1 VLHRPGH
8 PPASLRCASP
18 SLCEGGSGG
27 VCVPWFPACA
37 GITVGG
43 GNGGRWGESD
53 FRYGYLSGS
62 VESVAG
68 VGGDKTGDRGAVLT
82 LGQETRETEQGSD
95 VAVSVRGVYK
105 VFGGD
110 VDAGIEMAKGGASK
124 DEIQEATGSVL
135 ALSDVSF
142 DAARG
147 EIFVVMGLSGCG
159 KSTLIRCIN
168 RLIEADRGEIWIG
181 EDEVRSMSDEELLE
195 MRRSKL
201 AMVFQHFGLMPHR
214 SVVDNVSW
222 GLELGGVG
230 RRRRRAR
237 AVEALE
243 AVGLGGWER
252 NMPDELSGGMK
263 QRVGLARAFAM
274 DAPVMLMDE
283 PFSALDPVIRRD
295 LQEELVQT
303 QASMHKTII
312 FITHDLSEAANIG
325 DRIAI
330 MRDGAIIQSGT
341 PTDVVLHPKN
351 AFVRD
356 FTKDVRQYSL
366 MTAAAVMGEAVHV
379 VSNDSSASDVL
390 EKLIEEDLGYA
401 LVVDGEKRYV
411 GTARLQRIS
420 SAVRSG
426 VAQIGDVTLTVDE
439 AVTSDTVLDEL
450 VPYGLRADHSVP
462 VLDAKGVLIGE
473 IELETLAEVM
483 DPKTEFDGNGT
494 Q

>member
-1 VLHRPGH
+1 MESATEIRVPER
-8 PPASLRCASP
+8 
-18 SLCEGGSGG
+18 GSE
-27 VCVPWFPACA
+27 VV
-37 GITVGG
+37 
-43 GNGGRWGESD
+43 
-53 FRYGYLSGS
+53 
-62 VESVAG
+62 
-68 VGGDKTGDRGAVLT
+68 
-82 LGQETRETEQGSD
+82 
-95 VAVSVRGVYK
+95 VSVRGVYK

-124 DEIQEATGSVL
+124 DEIQESTGSVL

-142 DAARG
+142 DAAEG

-181 EDEVRSMSDEELLE
+181 EDEVRSMSDEELLQ

-237 AVEALE
+237 ALEALE

-303 QASMHKTII
+303 QASMRKTII

-356 FTKDVRQYSL
+356 FTKDVRQFSL
-366 MTAAAVMGEAVHV
+366 MTAASVMSEATHV
-379 VSNDSSASDVL
+379 VPADSDVTEVQ
-390 EKLIEEDLGYA
+390 EKLIEDDMGHA
-401 LVVDGEKRYV
+401 LVVDQDGRYI
-411 GTARLQRIS
+411 GTARLQRIN
-420 SAVRSG
+420 SAVRRG
-426 VAQIGDVTLTVDE
+426 IAKIGDVTLSVDPS
-439 AVTSDTVLDEL
+439 VRRDMVLDEL
-450 VPYGLRADHSVP
+450 VPFGLRSDHSVP
-462 VLDAKGVLIGE
+462 VLDDGGVLIGE
-473 IELETLAEVM
+473 VELEVLAGVM
-483 DPKTEFDGNGT
+483 DPATDTNGNGSG
-494 Q
+494 

>member
-1 VLHRPGH
+1 MND
-8 PPASLRCASP
+8 
-18 SLCEGGSGG
+18 E
-27 VCVPWFPACA
+27 
-37 GITVGG
+37 
-43 GNGGRWGESD
+43 NGGDGLVVTAENQ
-53 FRYGYLSGS
+53 G
-62 VESVAG
+62 VERA
-68 VGGDKTGDRGAVLT
+68 TG
-82 LGQETRETEQGSD
+82 
-95 VAVSVRGVYK
+95 VAVSVRNVYK
-105 VFGGD
+105 LFGGD
-110 VDAGIEMAKGGASK
+110 VEAGLAMAQGGASK
-124 DEIQEATGSVL
+124 DEIQEATESVL
-135 ALSDVSF
+135 ALSGVSF
-142 DAARG
+142 DAAEG

-168 RLIEADRGEIWIG
+168 RLIEADLGEIWIG
-181 EDEVRSMSDEELLE
+181 DDEVRSIDDAGLLQ

-214 SVVDNVSW
+214 SVIDNVSW
-222 GLELGGVG
+222 GLELSGVG
-230 RRRRRAR
+230 RRARLERAS
-237 AVEALE
+237 EALE

-356 FTKDVRQYSL
+356 FTKDVRQSSL
-366 MTAAAVMGEAVHV
+366 MTADSVMSEATHV
-379 VSNDSSASDVL
+379 VPADSDVTEVQ
-390 EKLIEEDLGYA
+390 EKLIEDDMGYA
-401 LVVDGEKRYV
+401 LVVDQDGRYI
-411 GTARLQRIS
+411 GTVRLQRIN
-420 SAVRSG
+420 SAVRRG
-426 VAQIGDVTLTVDE
+426 VGKIGDVTLTVDE
-439 AVTSDTVLDEL
+439 AVSRDMVLDDL
-450 VPYGLRADHSVP
+450 VPYGLRADHSMP
-462 VLDAKGVLIGE
+462 VLDDDGVLIGE
-473 IELETLAEVM
+473 VELDVLAEVM
-483 DPKTEFDGNGT
+483 DPTTEDNGNGSR
-494 Q
+494 

>member
-1 VLHRPGH
+1 MAICVNRANGPNRDVLG
-8 PPASLRCASP
+8 AFIELGLRN
-18 SLCEGGSGG
+18 
-27 VCVPWFPACA
+27 
-37 GITVGG
+37 GIPLWLVSCWLVVRANDVRNTSN
-43 GNGGRWGESD
+43 NGGD
-53 FRYGYLSGS
+53 DL
-62 VESVAG
+62 
-68 VGGDKTGDRGAVLT
+68 VLT
-82 LGQETRETEQGSD
+82 EELQGAERSTD
-95 VAVSVRGVYK
+95 AAVSVRGVYK
-105 VFGGD
+105 LFGGD
-110 VDAGIEMAKGGASK
+110 IDAGLAMAQGGASK

-142 DAARG
+142 DAAEG

-181 EDEVRSMSDEELLE
+181 DDEVRTMDDAGLLQ

-214 SVVDNVSW
+214 SVIDNVSW
-222 GLELGGVG
+222 GLELSGVG
-230 RRRRRAR
+230 RRTRRERAS
-237 AVEALE
+237 EALE

-356 FTKDVRQYSL
+356 FTKDVRQFSL
-366 MTAAAVMGEAVHV
+366 MTADSVMSEATHV
-379 VSNDSSASDVL
+379 VPADSDVTEVQ
-390 EKLIEEDLGYA
+390 EKLIEDDMGYA
-401 LVVDGEKRYV
+401 LVVDQDGRYI
-411 GTARLQRIS
+411 GTVRLQRIN
-420 SAVRSG
+420 SAVRRG
-426 VAQIGDVTLTVDE
+426 VGKIGDVTLTVDD
-439 AVTSDTVLDEL
+439 AVSRDMVLDDL

-462 VLDAKGVLIGE
+462 VLDDDGVLIGE
-473 IELETLAEVM
+473 VELDVLAGVM
-483 DPKTEFDGNGT
+483 DPTTEDNGNGSR
-494 Q
+494 

>member
-1 VLHRPGH
+1 MLGRLRF
-8 PPASLRCASP
+8 SLVFKAP
-18 SLCEGGSGG
+18 SRRLG
-27 VCVPWFPACA
+27 
-37 GITVGG
+37 
-43 GNGGRWGESD
+43 
-53 FRYGYLSGS
+53 
-62 VESVAG
+62 
-68 VGGDKTGDRGAVLT
+68 TGLT
-82 LGQETRETEQGSD
+82 LVQETRETERGSD

-105 VFGGD
+105 LFGGD
-110 VDAGIEMAKGGASK
+110 VDEGIAMAQGGSSK

-142 DAARG
+142 DAAHG

-181 EDEVRSMSDEELLE
+181 DDEVRAMDEDELLQ
-195 MRRSKL
+195 MRRTRL

-214 SVVDNVSW
+214 SVIDNVSW
-222 GLELGGVG
+222 GLELSGMD
-230 RRRRRAR
+230 RRRRRER

-303 QASMHKTII
+303 QAAMHKTII

-325 DRIAI
+325 DQIAI

-351 AFVRD
+351 AFVKD

-366 MTAAAVMGEAVHV
+366 MTAASVMGEAVHV
-379 VSNDSSASDVL
+379 VSKDSAASDVL
-390 EKLIEEDLGYA
+390 EKLIEDDLGYT
-401 LVVDGEKRYV
+401 LVVDSEKRYV
-411 GTARLQRIS
+411 GTARLQRIN
-420 SAVRSG
+420 SAIRRG
-426 VAQIGDVTLTVDE
+426 VEKIGDVTLSVDE
-439 AVTSDTVLDEL
+439 AVTSDAVLDEL

-462 VLDAKGVLIGE
+462 VLDDNGVLIGE
-473 IELETLAEVM
+473 VELDTLAEIM
-483 DPKTEFDGNGT
+483 DPATDTNGNDAR
-494 Q
+494 

>member
-1 VLHRPGH
+1 MCLWAGEVNCKSERIVVGERGTVLD
-8 PPASLRCASP
+8 L
-18 SLCEGGSGG
+18 
-27 VCVPWFPACA
+27 
-37 GITVGG
+37 
-43 GNGGRWGESD
+43 
-53 FRYGYLSGS
+53 
-62 VESVAG
+62 
-68 VGGDKTGDRGAVLT
+68 
-82 LGQETRETEQGSD
+82 TRESRVPEHGSD

-105 VFGGD
+105 LFGGD
-110 VDAGIEMAKGGASK
+110 VDVGIEMAQGGASK

-142 DAARG
+142 DAAQG

-181 EDEVRSMSDEELLE
+181 DDEVSSMDDLELLQL
-195 MRRSKL
+195 RRSKL

-214 SVVDNVSW
+214 SVIDNVSW
-222 GLELGGVG
+222 GLELSGVG
-230 RRRRRAR
+230 RRARRAR
-237 AVEALE
+237 AAEALE
-243 AVGLGGWER
+243 TVGLGGWER
-252 NMPDELSGGMK
+252 NTPDELSGGMK
-263 QRVGLARAFAM
+263 QRVGLARAFVM

-295 LQEELVQT
+295 LQEELLQT

-356 FTKDVRQYSL
+356 FTKDVRQHSL
-366 MTAAAVMGEAVHV
+366 MTADSVMSKPTHV
-379 VSNDSSASDVL
+379 VLAESDVTEVQ
-390 EKLIEEDLGYA
+390 EKLIEDDLGYA
-401 LVVDGEKRYV
+401 LVVDRDGRYI
-411 GTARLQRIS
+411 GTARLQRINT
-420 SAVRSG
+420 AVRRG
-426 VAQIGDVTLTVDE
+426 VGKIGDVTLTVDE
-439 AVTSDTVLDEL
+439 AVSRDMVLDDL

-462 VLDAKGVLIGE
+462 VLDDDGVLIGE
-473 IELETLAEVM
+473 VELDVLAEVM
-483 DPKTEFDGNGT
+483 DPTTEDNGNGSR
-494 Q
+494 

>member
-1 VLHRPGH
+1 MG
-8 PPASLRCASP
+8 
-18 SLCEGGSGG
+18 
-27 VCVPWFPACA
+27 
-37 GITVGG
+37 
-43 GNGGRWGESD
+43 
-53 FRYGYLSGS
+53 
-62 VESVAG
+62 
-68 VGGDKTGDRGAVLT
+68 TGLT
-82 LGQETRETEQGSD
+82 LVQEARETERGSD
-95 VAVSVRGVYK
+95 VAVSVRGIYK
-105 VFGGD
+105 LFGGD
-110 VDAGIEMAKGGASK
+110 VDVGIEMAQGGASK
-124 DEIQEATGSVL
+124 DEIQESTGSVL

-142 DAARG
+142 DAAQG

-181 EDEVRSMSDEELLE
+181 DDEVRSMGEDELLQ
-195 MRRSKL
+195 MRRTKL

-214 SVVDNVSW
+214 RVIDNVSW
-222 GLELGGVG
+222 GLELAGVD
-230 RRRRRAR
+230 RRKRRDRAE
-237 AVEALE
+237 EALE

-303 QASMHKTII
+303 QAAMHKTII

-351 AFVRD
+351 AFVKD

-366 MTAAAVMGEAVHV
+366 MTAASVMSEAVHV
-379 VSNDSSASDVL
+379 VSQDSAASEVL
-390 EKLIEEDLGYA
+390 EKLIEDDLGYT
-401 LVVDGEKRYV
+401 LVVNSEKRYV
-411 GTARLQRIS
+411 GTARLQRIN
-420 SAVRSG
+420 SAVRRG
-426 VAQIGDVTLTVDE
+426 VEKIGDVALTVDE

-462 VLDAKGVLIGE
+462 VLDANGVLIGE

-483 DPKTEFDGNGT
+483 DPKTEVDGNGA

>member
-1 VLHRPGH
+1 M
-8 PPASLRCASP
+8 
-18 SLCEGGSGG
+18 
-27 VCVPWFPACA
+27 
-37 GITVGG
+37 
-43 GNGGRWGESD
+43 
-53 FRYGYLSGS
+53 
-62 VESVAG
+62 
-68 VGGDKTGDRGAVLT
+68 T
-82 LGQETRETEQGSD
+82 LARETRETERESD
-95 VAVSVRGVYK
+95 VAVSVRGIYK
-105 VFGGD
+105 LFGGD
-110 VDAGIEMAKGGASK
+110 VDAGIDMAQAGASK
-124 DEIQEATGSVL
+124 DEIQEVTGSVL

-142 DAARG
+142 DAAQG

-159 KSTLIRCIN
+159 KSTLVRCIN

-181 EDEVRSMSDEELLE
+181 DEEVRAMSDEELLQ
-195 MRRSKL
+195 MRRTKL

-214 SVVDNVSW
+214 RVIDNVSW
-222 GLELGGVG
+222 GLELAGVD
-230 RRRRRAR
+230 RRKRRERAE
-237 AVEALE
+237 EALE

-303 QASMHKTII
+303 QAAMHKTII

-351 AFVRD
+351 AFVKD

-366 MTAAAVMGEAVHV
+366 MTAASVMGEAVHV
-379 VSNDSSASDVL
+379 VSQDSAALDVL
-390 EKLIEEDLGYA
+390 EKLIEDDLGYA
-401 LVVDGEKRYV
+401 LVVDGDKRYV
-411 GTARLQRIS
+411 GTARLQRIN
-420 SAVRSG
+420 SAIRRG
-426 VAQIGDVTLTVDE
+426 VKKIGDVPLTVDE

-462 VLDAKGVLIGE
+462 VLDDNGVLIAE
-473 IELETLAEVM
+473 VELEALAEVM
-483 DPKTEFDGNGT
+483 DPKTEASGNGT

>member
-1 VLHRPGH
+1 
-8 PPASLRCASP
+8 
-18 SLCEGGSGG
+18 
-27 VCVPWFPACA
+27 
-37 GITVGG
+37 
-43 GNGGRWGESD
+43 
-53 FRYGYLSGS
+53 
-62 VESVAG
+62 
-68 VGGDKTGDRGAVLT
+68 
-82 LGQETRETEQGSD
+82 
-95 VAVSVRGVYK
+95 
-105 VFGGD
+105 
-110 VDAGIEMAKGGASK
+110 MAQGGASK

-142 DAARG
+142 DAAQG

-181 EDEVRSMSDEELLE
+181 DDEVSSMDDLELLQL
-195 MRRSKL
+195 RRSKL

-214 SVVDNVSW
+214 NVIDNVSW
-222 GLELGGVG
+222 GLELSGVD
-230 RRRRRAR
+230 RRTRRER
-237 AVEALE
+237 AVESIE
-243 AVGLGGWER
+243 AVGLAGWER

-303 QASMHKTII
+303 QAAMHKTII

-330 MRDGAIIQSGT
+330 MRDGAIIQTGT

-366 MTAAAVMGEAVHV
+366 MTAGSVMSDVVSGKYGLEEGGHV
-379 VSNDSSASDVL
+379 VPQDRAVSDVL
-390 EKLIEEDLGYA
+390 ERLIEEDVGYA
-401 LVVDGEKRYV
+401 MVVDKDGRYV
-411 GTARLQRIS
+411 GTARLQRIN
-420 SAVRSG
+420 AAIRRG
-426 VAQIGDVTLTVDE
+426 VDKIGDVPLTVDE
-439 AVTSDTVLDEL
+439 SVTWDTVLDEL

-462 VLDAKGVLIGE
+462 VLNDDGVLVGE
-473 IELETLAEVM
+473 VELNALAEIM
-483 DPKTEFDGNGT
+483 DPTTEFDGNRDNGSRK
-494 Q
+494 

>member
-1 VLHRPGH
+1 M
-8 PPASLRCASP
+8 
-18 SLCEGGSGG
+18 
-27 VCVPWFPACA
+27 
-37 GITVGG
+37 
-43 GNGGRWGESD
+43 
-53 FRYGYLSGS
+53 
-62 VESVAG
+62 
-68 VGGDKTGDRGAVLT
+68 T
-82 LGQETRETEQGSD
+82 LGYATRETEHGSD
-95 VAVSVRGVYK
+95 VAVSVRGIYK
-105 VFGGD
+105 LFGGD
-110 VDAGIEMAKGGASK
+110 VDAGIEMAQGGASK
-124 DEIQEATGSVL
+124 DEIQEATGAVL

-142 DAARG
+142 DAAQG

-181 EDEVRSMSDEELLE
+181 DDEVRSMSDEELLR
-195 MRRSKL
+195 MRRTKL

-214 SVVDNVSW
+214 SVIDNVSW
-222 GLELGGVG
+222 GLELGGVD
-230 RRRRRAR
+230 RRTRRDRA
-237 AVEALE
+237 AEALE

-303 QASMHKTII
+303 QAAMHKTII

-341 PTDVVLHPKN
+341 PTDVVLRPRN
-351 AFVRD
+351 AFVKD

-366 MTAAAVMGEAVHV
+366 MTAASVMGEAVHV
-379 VSNDSSASDVL
+379 VSQDSTASEVQ
-390 EKLIEEDLGYA
+390 EKLIEDDLSYA
-401 LVVDGEKRYV
+401 LVVDSQKRYV
-411 GTARLQRIS
+411 GTARLQRINW
-420 SAVRSG
+420 AIRQG
-426 VAQIGDVTLTVDE
+426 AAQIGDVTLTVDE
-439 AVTSDTVLDEL
+439 AVSSDTVLDEL

-462 VLDAKGVLIGE
+462 VLDDDGVLIGE
-473 IELETLAEVM
+473 VDLETLAQVM
-483 DPKTEFDGNGT
+483 DPTTETDENGA

>member
-1 VLHRPGH
+1 M
-8 PPASLRCASP
+8 
-18 SLCEGGSGG
+18 
-27 VCVPWFPACA
+27 
-37 GITVGG
+37 
-43 GNGGRWGESD
+43 
-53 FRYGYLSGS
+53 
-62 VESVAG
+62 
-68 VGGDKTGDRGAVLT
+68 T
-82 LGQETRETEQGSD
+82 LARETRETERESD
-95 VAVSVRGVYK
+95 VAVSVRGIYK
-105 VFGGD
+105 LFGGD
-110 VDAGIEMAKGGASK
+110 VDAGIDMAQAGASK
-124 DEIQEATGSVL
+124 DEIQEVTGSVL

-142 DAARG
+142 DAAQG

-159 KSTLIRCIN
+159 KSTLVRCIN

-181 EDEVRSMSDEELLE
+181 DEEVRAMSDEELLQ
-195 MRRSKL
+195 MRRTKL

-214 SVVDNVSW
+214 RVIDNVSW
-222 GLELGGVG
+222 GLELAGVD
-230 RRRRRAR
+230 RRKRRERAE
-237 AVEALE
+237 EALE

-303 QASMHKTII
+303 QAAMHKTII

-351 AFVRD
+351 AFVKD

-366 MTAAAVMGEAVHV
+366 MTAASVMGEAVHV
-379 VSNDSSASDVL
+379 VSQDSAASDVL
-390 EKLIEEDLGYA
+390 EKLIEDDLGYA
-401 LVVDGEKRYV
+401 LVVDGDKRYV
-411 GTARLQRIS
+411 GTARLQRIN
-420 SAVRSG
+420 SAIRRG
-426 VAQIGDVTLTVDE
+426 VKKIGDVPLTVDE

-462 VLDAKGVLIGE
+462 VLDDNGVLIAE
-473 IELETLAEVM
+473 VELEALAEVM
-483 DPKTEFDGNGT
+483 DPKTEASGNGT

>member
-1 VLHRPGH
+1 MLD
-8 PPASLRCASP
+8 L
-18 SLCEGGSGG
+18 
-27 VCVPWFPACA
+27 
-37 GITVGG
+37 
-43 GNGGRWGESD
+43 
-53 FRYGYLSGS
+53 
-62 VESVAG
+62 
-68 VGGDKTGDRGAVLT
+68 
-82 LGQETRETEQGSD
+82 TRESRVPEHGSD

-105 VFGGD
+105 LFGGD
-110 VDAGIEMAKGGASK
+110 VDVGIEMAQGGASK

-142 DAARG
+142 DAAQG

-181 EDEVRSMSDEELLE
+181 DDEVSSMDDLELLQL
-195 MRRSKL
+195 RRSKL

-214 SVVDNVSW
+214 SVIDNVSW
-222 GLELGGVG
+222 GLELSGVG
-230 RRRRRAR
+230 RRARRAR
-237 AVEALE
+237 AAEALE
-243 AVGLGGWER
+243 TVGLGGWER
-252 NMPDELSGGMK
+252 NTPDELSGGMK
-263 QRVGLARAFAM
+263 QRVGLARAFVM

-295 LQEELVQT
+295 LQEELLQT

-356 FTKDVRQYSL
+356 FTKDVRQHSL
-366 MTAAAVMGEAVHV
+366 MTADSVMSKPTHV
-379 VSNDSSASDVL
+379 VLAESDVTEVQ
-390 EKLIEEDLGYA
+390 EKLIEDDLGYA
-401 LVVDGEKRYV
+401 LVVDRDGRYI
-411 GTARLQRIS
+411 GTARLQRINT
-420 SAVRSG
+420 AVRRG
-426 VAQIGDVTLTVDE
+426 VGKIGDVTLTVDE
-439 AVTSDTVLDEL
+439 AVSRDMVLDDL

-462 VLDAKGVLIGE
+462 VLDDDGVLIGE
-473 IELETLAEVM
+473 VELDVLAEVM
-483 DPKTEFDGNGT
+483 DPTTEDNGNGSR
-494 Q
+494 

>member
-1 VLHRPGH
+1 MVVTG
-8 PPASLRCASP
+8 
-18 SLCEGGSGG
+18 ENQG
-27 VCVPWFPACA
+27 VERA
-37 GITVGG
+37 
-43 GNGGRWGESD
+43 
-53 FRYGYLSGS
+53 
-62 VESVAG
+62 
-68 VGGDKTGDRGAVLT
+68 TGA
-82 LGQETRETEQGSD
+82 
-95 VAVSVRGVYK
+95 AVSVRGNVYK
-105 VFGGD
+105 LFGGD
-110 VDAGIEMAKGGASK
+110 IEAGLAMAQGGASK
-124 DEIQEATGSVL
+124 DEIQEATESVL
-135 ALSDVSF
+135 ALSGVSF
-142 DAARG
+142 DAAEG

-168 RLIEADRGEIWIG
+168 RLIEADLGEIWIG
-181 EDEVRSMSDEELLE
+181 DDEVRSMDDAGLLQ

-214 SVVDNVSW
+214 SVIDNVSW
-222 GLELGGVG
+222 GLELSGVG
-230 RRRRRAR
+230 RRARLERAS
-237 AVEALE
+237 EALE

-356 FTKDVRQYSL
+356 FTKDVRQSSL
-366 MTAAAVMGEAVHV
+366 MTADSVMSEVTHV
-379 VSNDSSASDVL
+379 VPADSDVTEVQ
-390 EKLIEEDLGYA
+390 EKLIEDDMGYA
-401 LVVDGEKRYV
+401 LVVDQDGRYI
-411 GTARLQRIS
+411 GTVRLQRIN
-420 SAVRSG
+420 SAVRRG
-426 VAQIGDVTLTVDE
+426 VGKIGDVTLTVDD
-439 AVTSDTVLDEL
+439 AVSRDMVLDDL

-462 VLDAKGVLIGE
+462 VLDDDGVLIGE
-473 IELETLAEVM
+473 VELDVLAEVM
-483 DPKTEFDGNGT
+483 DPTTEDNGNGSR
-494 Q
+494 

>member
-1 VLHRPGH
+1 MND
-8 PPASLRCASP
+8 
-18 SLCEGGSGG
+18 E
-27 VCVPWFPACA
+27 
-37 GITVGG
+37 
-43 GNGGRWGESD
+43 NGGDGLVVTGENQ
-53 FRYGYLSGS
+53 G
-62 VESVAG
+62 VERA
-68 VGGDKTGDRGAVLT
+68 TGA
-82 LGQETRETEQGSD
+82 
-95 VAVSVRGVYK
+95 AVSVRNVYK
-105 VFGGD
+105 LFGGD
-110 VDAGIEMAKGGASK
+110 IEAGLAMAQGGASK
-124 DEIQEATGSVL
+124 GEIQEATESVL
-135 ALSDVSF
+135 ALSGVSF
-142 DAARG
+142 DAAEG

-168 RLIEADRGEIWIG
+168 RLIEADLGEIWIG
-181 EDEVRSMSDEELLE
+181 DDEVRSMDDAGLLQ

-214 SVVDNVSW
+214 SVIDNVSW
-222 GLELGGVG
+222 GLELSGVG
-230 RRRRRAR
+230 RRARLERAS
-237 AVEALE
+237 EALE

-356 FTKDVRQYSL
+356 FTKDVRQSSL
-366 MTAAAVMGEAVHV
+366 MTADSVMSEVTHV
-379 VSNDSSASDVL
+379 VPADSDVTEVQ
-390 EKLIEEDLGYA
+390 EKLIEDDMGYA
-401 LVVDGEKRYV
+401 LVVDQDGRYI
-411 GTARLQRIS
+411 GTVRLQRIN
-420 SAVRSG
+420 SAVRRG
-426 VAQIGDVTLTVDE
+426 VGKIGDVTLTVDD
-439 AVTSDTVLDEL
+439 AVSRDMVLDDL

-462 VLDAKGVLIGE
+462 VLDDDGVLIGE
-473 IELETLAEVM
+473 VELDVLAEVM
-483 DPKTEFDGNGT
+483 DPTTEDNGNGSR
-494 Q
+494 

>member
-1 VLHRPGH
+1 MGF
-8 PPASLRCASP
+8 
-18 SLCEGGSGG
+18 G
-27 VCVPWFPACA
+27 VPLWLV
-37 GITVGG
+37 VGG
-43 GNGGRWGESD
+43 LVRLVLACLVMESSRRMVNG
-53 FRYGYLSGS
+53 
-62 VESVAG
+62 
-68 VGGDKTGDRGAVLT
+68 LT
-82 LGQETRETEQGSD
+82 LEEQSSEAAGGSD

-105 VFGGD
+105 LFGGD
-110 VDAGIEMAKGGASK
+110 VDAGIEMAEGGASK

-142 DAARG
+142 DAAQG

-168 RLIEADRGEIWIG
+168 RLIDADRGEIWIG
-181 EDEVRSMSDEELLE
+181 DDEVRLMSDEDLLR
-195 MRRSKL
+195 MRRTKL

-214 SVVDNVSW
+214 SVIDNVTW
-222 GLELGGVG
+222 GLELAGVDRG
-230 RRRRRAR
+230 RRRERAG
-237 AVEALE
+237 EALE

-303 QASMHKTII
+303 QATMHKTII

-341 PTDVVLHPKN
+341 PTDVVLHPRN
-351 AFVRD
+351 AFVKD

-366 MTAAAVMGEAVHV
+366 MTASSVMGEAVHV
-379 VSNDSSASDVL
+379 VSQESSASDVL
-390 EKLIEEDLGYA
+390 EKLIEDDLGYA
-401 LVVDGEKRYV
+401 MVVDDERRYI
-411 GTARLQRIS
+411 GTARLQRIN
-420 SAVRSG
+420 SAIRRG
-426 VAQIGDVTLTVDE
+426 VDRIGDVTLTVDE

-462 VLDAKGVLIGE
+462 VLDDDGILIGE
-473 IELETLAEVM
+473 VDLETLAEVM
-483 DPKTEFDGNGT
+483 DPTTEIDENGAR
-494 Q
+494 

>member
-1 VLHRPGH
+1 MND
-8 PPASLRCASP
+8 
-18 SLCEGGSGG
+18 E
-27 VCVPWFPACA
+27 
-37 GITVGG
+37 
-43 GNGGRWGESD
+43 NGGDGLVVTGENQ
-53 FRYGYLSGS
+53 G
-62 VESVAG
+62 VERA
-68 VGGDKTGDRGAVLT
+68 TGA
-82 LGQETRETEQGSD
+82 
-95 VAVSVRGVYK
+95 AVSVRNVYK
-105 VFGGD
+105 LFGGD
-110 VDAGIEMAKGGASK
+110 IEAGLAMAQGGASK
-124 DEIQEATGSVL
+124 DEIQEATESVL
-135 ALSDVSF
+135 ALSGVSF
-142 DAARG
+142 DAAEG

-168 RLIEADRGEIWIG
+168 RLIEADLGEIWIG
-181 EDEVRSMSDEELLE
+181 DDEVRSMDDAGLLQ

-214 SVVDNVSW
+214 SVIDNVSW
-222 GLELGGVG
+222 GLELSGVG
-230 RRRRRAR
+230 RRARLERAS
-237 AVEALE
+237 EALE

-356 FTKDVRQYSL
+356 FTKDVRQSSL
-366 MTAAAVMGEAVHV
+366 MTADSVMSEVTHV
-379 VSNDSSASDVL
+379 VPADSDVTEVQ
-390 EKLIEEDLGYA
+390 EKLIEDDMGYA
-401 LVVDGEKRYV
+401 LVVDQDGRYI
-411 GTARLQRIS
+411 GTVRLQRIN
-420 SAVRSG
+420 SAVRRG
-426 VAQIGDVTLTVDE
+426 VGKIGDVTLTVDD
-439 AVTSDTVLDEL
+439 AVSRDMVLDDL

-462 VLDAKGVLIGE
+462 VLDDDGVLIGE
-473 IELETLAEVM
+473 VELDVLAEVM
-483 DPKTEFDGNGT
+483 DPTTEDNGNGSR
-494 Q
+494 

>member
-1 VLHRPGH
+1 MESATEIRVPER
-8 PPASLRCASP
+8 
-18 SLCEGGSGG
+18 GSE
-27 VCVPWFPACA
+27 VV
-37 GITVGG
+37 
-43 GNGGRWGESD
+43 
-53 FRYGYLSGS
+53 
-62 VESVAG
+62 
-68 VGGDKTGDRGAVLT
+68 
-82 LGQETRETEQGSD
+82 
-95 VAVSVRGVYK
+95 VSVRGVYK

-124 DEIQEATGSVL
+124 DEIQESTGSVL

-142 DAARG
+142 DAAEG

-181 EDEVRSMSDEELLE
+181 EDEVRSMSGEELLQ

-237 AVEALE
+237 ALEALE

-263 QRVGLARAFAM
+263 QRVGLARAFVM

-295 LQEELVQT
+295 LQEELLQT

-356 FTKDVRQYSL
+356 FTKDVRQHSL
-366 MTAAAVMGEAVHV
+366 MTADSVMSKPTHV
-379 VSNDSSASDVL
+379 VLAESDVTEVQ
-390 EKLIEEDLGYA
+390 EKLIEDDLGYA
-401 LVVDGEKRYV
+401 LVVDRDGRYI
-411 GTARLQRIS
+411 GTARLQRINT
-420 SAVRSG
+420 AVRRG
-426 VAQIGDVTLTVDE
+426 VGKIGDVTLTVDE
-439 AVTSDTVLDEL
+439 AVSRDMVLDDL
-450 VPYGLRADHSVP
+450 VPYGLRADRSVP
-462 VLDAKGVLIGE
+462 VLDDDGVLIGE
-473 IELETLAEVM
+473 VELDVLAEVM
-483 DPKTEFDGNGT
+483 DPTTEDNGNGSR
-494 Q
+494 

>member
-1 VLHRPGH
+1 M
-8 PPASLRCASP
+8 P
-18 SLCEGGSGG
+18 SRRSG
-27 VCVPWFPACA
+27 
-37 GITVGG
+37 
-43 GNGGRWGESD
+43 
-53 FRYGYLSGS
+53 
-62 VESVAG
+62 
-68 VGGDKTGDRGAVLT
+68 TGLT
-82 LGQETRETEQGSD
+82 LVQESLETERESNI
-95 VAVSVRGVYK
+95 AVSVRGVWK
-105 VFGGD
+105 LFGGD
-110 VDAGIEMAKGGASK
+110 VEAGIEMAKGGASK
-124 DEIQEATGSVL
+124 DDIQEATGSVL

-142 DAARG
+142 DAAQG

-181 EDEVRSMSDEELLE
+181 DDEVRSMSDEELLQ

-214 SVVDNVSW
+214 SVIDNVSW
-222 GLELGGVG
+222 GLELGGVD
-230 RRRRRAR
+230 RRTRRERA
-237 AVEALE
+237 AEALE

-303 QASMHKTII
+303 QAAMHKTII

-330 MRDGAIIQSGT
+330 MRDGEIIQTGT
-341 PTDVVLHPKN
+341 PTDVVLHPRN
-351 AFVRD
+351 AFVKD

-366 MTAAAVMGEAVHV
+366 MTAASVMGEAVHV
-379 VSNDSSASDVL
+379 VSQDSAASDVL
-390 EKLIEEDLGYA
+390 EKLIEDDLGYA
-401 LVVDGEKRYV
+401 MVVDDAKRYL
-411 GTARLQRIS
+411 GTARLQRIN
-420 SAVRSG
+420 SAIRQG
-426 VAQIGDVTLTVDE
+426 VERIGDVTLTVDE
-439 AVTSDTVLDEL
+439 AVTSETVLDEL

-462 VLDAKGVLIGE
+462 VLDEDGVLIGE
-473 IELETLAEVM
+473 VELEMLAEVM
-483 DPKTEFDGNGT
+483 DPKTEVEGNGA

>member
-1 VLHRPGH
+1 MND
-8 PPASLRCASP
+8 
-18 SLCEGGSGG
+18 E
-27 VCVPWFPACA
+27 
-37 GITVGG
+37 
-43 GNGGRWGESD
+43 NGGDGLVVTAENQ
-53 FRYGYLSGS
+53 G
-62 VESVAG
+62 VERA
-68 VGGDKTGDRGAVLT
+68 T
-82 LGQETRETEQGSD
+82 D
-95 VAVSVRGVYK
+95 VAVSVRNVYK
-105 VFGGD
+105 LFGGD
-110 VDAGIEMAKGGASK
+110 VEAGLAMAQGGASK
-124 DEIQEATGSVL
+124 DEIQEATESVL
-135 ALSDVSF
+135 ALSGVSF
-142 DAARG
+142 DAAEG

-168 RLIEADRGEIWIG
+168 RLIEADLGEIWIG
-181 EDEVRSMSDEELLE
+181 DDEVRSIDDAGLLQ

-214 SVVDNVSW
+214 SVIDNVSW
-222 GLELGGVG
+222 GLELSGVG
-230 RRRRRAR
+230 RRARLERAS
-237 AVEALE
+237 EALE

-356 FTKDVRQYSL
+356 FTKDVRQSSL
-366 MTAAAVMGEAVHV
+366 MTADSVMSEVTHV
-379 VSNDSSASDVL
+379 VPADSDVTEVQ
-390 EKLIEEDLGYA
+390 EKLIEDDMGYA
-401 LVVDGEKRYV
+401 LVVDQDGRYI
-411 GTARLQRIS
+411 GTVRLQRIN
-420 SAVRSG
+420 SAVRRG
-426 VAQIGDVTLTVDE
+426 VGKIGDVTLTVDD
-439 AVTSDTVLDEL
+439 AVSRDMVLDDL

-462 VLDAKGVLIGE
+462 VLDDDGVLIGE
-473 IELETLAEVM
+473 VELDVLAEVM
-483 DPKTEFDGNGT
+483 DPTTEDNGNASR
-494 Q
+494 

>member
-1 VLHRPGH
+1 MP
-8 PPASLRCASP
+8 
-18 SLCEGGSGG
+18 
-27 VCVPWFPACA
+27 
-37 GITVGG
+37 
-43 GNGGRWGESD
+43 
-53 FRYGYLSGS
+53 
-62 VESVAG
+62 
-68 VGGDKTGDRGAVLT
+68 LT
-82 LGQETRETEQGSD
+82 KETREQKRGSD

-105 VFGGD
+105 LFGGD
-110 VDAGIEMAKGGASK
+110 IDSGIEMAQEGSSK
-124 DEIQEATGSVL
+124 EEILEATGSVL

-142 DAARG
+142 DATQG

-181 EDEVRSMSDEELLE
+181 DGEVRSMNEDELLQ
-195 MRRSKL
+195 MRRTKL

-214 SVVDNVSW
+214 SVIDNVCW
-222 GLELGGVG
+222 GLELSGVD
-230 RRRRRAR
+230 RRTRRER

-243 AVGLGGWER
+243 AVGLGGWEK

-283 PFSALDPVIRRD
+283 PFSALDPVIRRE

-303 QASMHKTII
+303 QAAMQKTII

-366 MTAAAVMGEAVHV
+366 MTAASVMGEAVHV
-379 VSNDSSASDVL
+379 VSQDSDASDVL
-390 EKLIEEDLGYA
+390 EKLIEDDLGYA
-401 LVVDGEKRYV
+401 LVVDGEKHYV
-411 GTARLQRIS
+411 GTARLQRIN
-420 SAVRSG
+420 SAIRRG
-426 VAQIGDVTLTVDE
+426 VGAIGDVPLTFDE

-450 VPYGLRADHSVP
+450 VPFGLRADHSVP
-462 VLDAKGVLIGE
+462 VLDDEGVLIGE
-473 IELETLAEVM
+473 VELDVLADVM
-483 DPKTEFDGNGT
+483 DPKTEIDDNGT
-494 Q
+494 N

>member
-1 VLHRPGH
+1 M
-8 PPASLRCASP
+8 
-18 SLCEGGSGG
+18 
-27 VCVPWFPACA
+27 
-37 GITVGG
+37 
-43 GNGGRWGESD
+43 
-53 FRYGYLSGS
+53 
-62 VESVAG
+62 
-68 VGGDKTGDRGAVLT
+68 T
-82 LGQETRETEQGSD
+82 LARETGEAEQASD

-110 VDAGIEMAKGGASK
+110 VDAGIEMAKDGASK

-142 DAARG
+142 DAAQG

-168 RLIEADRGEIWIG
+168 RLIDADRGEIWIG
-181 EDEVRSMSDEELLE
+181 DDEVRSMSDEELLQ
-195 MRRSKL
+195 MRRTKL

-214 SVVDNVSW
+214 SVVDNVTW
-222 GLELGGVG
+222 GLELAGVD
-230 RRRRRAR
+230 RRTRRDR

-303 QASMHKTII
+303 QATMRKTII

-351 AFVRD
+351 AFVKD

-366 MTAAAVMGEAVHV
+366 MTAASVMGEAVHV
-379 VSNDSSASDVL
+379 VSQDNAASDVL
-390 EKLIEEDLGYA
+390 EKLIDDDLGYA
-401 LVVDGEKRYV
+401 MVVDDQKRYV

-420 SAVRSG
+420 SAIRQG
-426 VAQIGDVTLTVDE
+426 VQKIGDVTLTVDE
-439 AVTSDTVLDEL
+439 AVSVDTVLDEL
-450 VPYGLRADHSVP
+450 VPFGLRADHSVP
-462 VLDAKGVLIGE
+462 VLDDDGVLIGE
-473 IELETLAEVM
+473 VELEALAEVM
-483 DPKTEFDGNGT
+483 DPTTEIDDNT
-494 Q
+494 AR

>member
-1 VLHRPGH
+1 
-8 PPASLRCASP
+8 
-18 SLCEGGSGG
+18 
-27 VCVPWFPACA
+27 
-37 GITVGG
+37 
-43 GNGGRWGESD
+43 
-53 FRYGYLSGS
+53 
-62 VESVAG
+62 
-68 VGGDKTGDRGAVLT
+68 
-82 LGQETRETEQGSD
+82 
-95 VAVSVRGVYK
+95 
-105 VFGGD
+105 
-110 VDAGIEMAKGGASK
+110 
-124 DEIQEATGSVL
+124 
-135 ALSDVSF
+135 
-142 DAARG
+142 
-147 EIFVVMGLSGCG
+147 
-159 KSTLIRCIN
+159 
-168 RLIEADRGEIWIG
+168 
-181 EDEVRSMSDEELLE
+181 
-195 MRRSKL
+195 
-201 AMVFQHFGLMPHR
+201 
-214 SVVDNVSW
+214 
-222 GLELGGVG
+222 
-230 RRRRRAR
+230 
-237 AVEALE
+237 
-243 AVGLGGWER
+243 
-252 NMPDELSGGMK
+252 MPDELSGGMK

-379 VSNDSSASDVL
+379 VSHDSSASGVL

-420 SAVRSG
+420 SAIRRG
-426 VAQIGDVTLTVDE
+426 VENIGDVTLTVDE
-439 AVTSDTVLDEL
+439 AVKSDTVLDEL

-462 VLDAKGVLIGE
+462 VLNDDGILIGE
-473 IELETLAEVM
+473 IELDVLAEVM
-483 DPKTEFDGNGT
+483 DPNTAIEENGS